1 MGQLVQDLQ
10 FLCVDIQNDFASEGG
25 KYFVP
30 GSSLGFVRDVFVP
43 FLRERGLKAV
53 EIISDYRQPRK
64 GDPRDCCRPGEW
76 GSISQLPEDVRKG
89 KQWIKSM
96 NSPVWT
102 RKGAGDPDS
111 VPEEPYQDP
120 DDFGRWLSE
129 NLGVPERSLTV
140 VVFGLTLDR
149 CVLSTVMELSWRGY
163 RPLVLTEGTDLSN
176 GDTAGKD
183 MFLRSIPFIHW
194 GEPLDFNEL
203 KRMVG
208 P

>member
-1 MGQLVQDLQ
+1 MGQFVQDLH
-10 FLCVDIQNDFASEGG
+10 FLCVDLQNDFASEGG
-25 KYFVP
+25 RYYVP
-30 GSSLGFVRDVFVP
+30 GSSLGFVRDVLVP
-43 FLRERGLKAV
+43 FMRESGAKAV

-76 GSISQLPEDVRKG
+76 GFISQLPEDVRKG
-89 KQWIKSM
+89 KQWVKSM

-102 RKGAGDPDS
+102 RKGAGDPDTE
-111 VPEEPYQDP
+111 PDEPYQDP

-129 NLGVPERSLTV
+129 NLGAPEGSRTV

-163 RPLVLTEGTDLSN
+163 RPLVLTEATDLSS
-176 GDTAGKD
+176 GDAAGKN

-194 GEPLDFNEL
+194 GEVVDFKEL
-203 KRMVG
+203 KRLVG